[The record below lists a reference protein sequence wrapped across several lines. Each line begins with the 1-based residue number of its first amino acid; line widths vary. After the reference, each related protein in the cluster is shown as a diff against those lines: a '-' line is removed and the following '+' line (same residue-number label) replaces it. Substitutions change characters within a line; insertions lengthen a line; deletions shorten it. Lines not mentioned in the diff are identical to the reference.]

1 MSDQPAPHSDSINAS
16 THHPERSWYQLSVDV
31 DSESVEAVS
40 ELFGRY
46 GFNQG
51 IAIDEPYVQDGDGD
65 NMHVAFD
72 KPFTIHTYI
81 AEEDFRPEIIEEL
94 RHALYFLGQLRGV
107 SDIRISSLKE
117 EDWANAWKEHFQ
129 VHKIGER
136 VVIRPPWREYEPK
149 DDEIVIELDPGMAFG
164 TGLHPSTRLSMLGT
178 EEVVKP
184 GDTVLDVGTGS
195 GILAIAA
202 AKIGASKVD
211 TVDVE
216 GVAVRATRENADR
229 NGVGDLI
236 AVEHG
241 SVGVGQP
248 FHGGQ
253 YDVVI
258 ANIIARVLIELS
270 EAIVAHTWP
279 GGAIVLAGIIDSR
292 EQDVIDA
299 YEAQGADVVTRR
311 SQDDWISLVLRRRA
325 S

>member
-51 IAIDEPYVQDGDGD
+51 VAIDEPYVQDGDGD
-65 NMHVAFD
+65 NMHVALD
-72 KPFTIHTYI
+72 KPFTIHTYV
-81 AEEDFRPEIIEEL
+81 ADEDFRPEIVEEL
-94 RHALYFLGQLRGV
+94 RQALYFLGQLRSV
-107 SDIRISSLKE
+107 SDVRISSLKE

-129 VHKIGER
+129 VHKIGDR
-136 VVIRPPWREYEPK
+136 VVIRPPWREYDPQ

-164 TGLHPSTRLSMLGT
+164 TGLHPSTKLSMLGT

-202 AKIGASKVD
+202 AKIGATKVD

-216 GVAVRATRENADR
+216 SVAVRATRENADR
-229 NGVGDLI
+229 NGVGNVI
-236 AVEHG
+236 AVEPG
-241 SVGVGQP
+241 SVGPGQP
-248 FHGGQ
+248 FWGEQ

-258 ANIIARVLIELS
+258 ANIIARVLIEIC
-270 EAIVAHTWP
+270 EAVVAHTKP
-279 GGAIVLAGIIDSR
+279 GGSIVLAGIIESR

-299 YEAQGADVVTRR
+299 YKVQGAEVTNRR
-311 SQDDWISLVLRRRA
+311 FQDDWVSLVLRREG
-325 S
+325 